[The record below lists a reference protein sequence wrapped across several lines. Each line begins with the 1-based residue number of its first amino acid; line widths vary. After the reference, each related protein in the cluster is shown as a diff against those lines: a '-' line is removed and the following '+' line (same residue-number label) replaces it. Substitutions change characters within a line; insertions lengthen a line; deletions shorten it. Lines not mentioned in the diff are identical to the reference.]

1 MPEDI
6 TAIKREKMQMDVNK
20 GMIQTRGEELVNKKS
35 GKDNSMGKGMLKS
48 EICNSSMGKKSNYK

>member
-6 TAIKREKMQMDVNK
+6 TAIKREKMQMDVSK

-35 GKDNSMGKGMLKS
+35 GKDNSMGKAMLKS
-48 EICNSSMGKKSNYK
+48 EVCGSMGKNKSNYK